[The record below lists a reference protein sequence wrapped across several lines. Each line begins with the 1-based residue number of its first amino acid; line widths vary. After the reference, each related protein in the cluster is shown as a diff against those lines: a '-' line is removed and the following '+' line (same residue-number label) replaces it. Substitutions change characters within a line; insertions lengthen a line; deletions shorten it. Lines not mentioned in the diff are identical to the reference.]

1 MNVQLDSRFC
11 VEAGYAADDAHDFG
25 MHHIWDDDLRRYDAL
40 RPGEQLFVCF
50 EGLCMGWSWSL
61 YLCQKL
67 FENLVSILLVLPE
80 C

>member
-50 EGLCMGWSWSL
+50 EGLCMGWSWSF